1 MLILLTIHYPCYYF
15 SSPGSFLVLL
25 SPDPRHG
32 RCGEQAFRLRQGQGG
47 QAVGNVFFFG
57 ASDPTIKDTLSWCHD
72 VYCEN
77 SWKLRMTWAFWG
89 GSDPTFRRLFHCD
102 RCHPR
107 PRPASF
113 ACKRATATDALPR
126 ALTTTSAWALDW
138 ANPSVAAETGPAFKV
153 VLRVNSNFYR
163 LYGRSIHSSQAYKP
177 RKIPGGDLVD
187 ISAQN
192 QHLFSKKKESHRTLV

>member
-107 PRPASF
+107 PRPASLH
-113 ACKRATATDALPR
+113 ASGRRQRMPCQ
-126 ALTTTSAWALDW
+126 
-138 ANPSVAAETGPAFKV
+138 
-153 VLRVNSNFYR
+153 
-163 LYGRSIHSSQAYKP
+163 GRSQRHQRGHWIEP
-177 RKIPGGDLVD
+177 ILLWRRKQDLG
-187 ISAQN
+187 SRWC
-192 QHLFSKKKESHRTLV
+192 SG

>member
-1 MLILLTIHYPCYYF
+1 
-15 SSPGSFLVLL
+15 
-25 SPDPRHG
+25 
-32 RCGEQAFRLRQGQGG
+32 
-47 QAVGNVFFFG
+47 VGNVFFFG

-138 ANPSVAAETGPAFKV
+138 ANPSVAAETGPGFKV